1 MTATTETLPVATRT
15 APRKVRREQ
24 LIKATIQSIAKRGLA
39 ETTLA
44 HVTLGANLSLG
55 TANYHFTSKQTL
67 FVETLKYLV
76 EEHRNQWRK
85 NLERSTSSPKDQ
97 LLALIDAD
105 FHPAICNRKKLSVW
119 YAFYGEAKYREA
131 YRKTCEKIDNER
143 IDETEHLCRALVEE
157 GGYRHIDP
165 GMFARSLEAF
175 IDGLWLNM
183 LLYHRKFSR
192 AEAKAECLTFLAT
205 TFPKHFPSAAVA
217 SACAAE

>member
-85 NLERSTSSPKDQ
+85 NLERSSIVAQGPT
-97 LLALIDAD
+97 
-105 FHPAICNRKKLSVW
+105 
-119 YAFYGEAKYREA
+119 
-131 YRKTCEKIDNER
+131 
-143 IDETEHLCRALVEE
+143 
-157 GGYRHIDP
+157 P
-165 GMFARSLEAF
+165 GA
-175 IDGLWLNM
+175 
-183 LLYHRKFSR
+183 HRR
-192 AEAKAECLTFLAT
+192 R
-205 TFPKHFPSAAVA
+205 FPSGDL
-217 SACAAE
+217 